1 MPRNQ
6 TTLVAAALLAALTT
20 LPARAQGDFAV
31 TAKVAELADQL
42 VAGFGKLEQK
52 GRFRTIAVLYFEE
65 ADEAAKAKKMGRLVG
80 ELLGANLAARPDFVV
95 VERERLKQVVME
107 LKLAD
112 SGLVDEDSAAQLG
125 KFLGCQAIVI
135 GSVMAAG
142 TDFVV
147 SAQQVAVESSK
158 VLVATQINIPREGL
172 IALSDKAI
180 VTRTTGGAVLRSALI
195 PGWGQIYNEDNA
207 KGALFMSA
215 AIGVAA
221 GAAVGLS
228 LRMFYASEYDGADN
242 SDDAKDFRS
251 SADSAALAA
260 NIMAGVYGV
269 VWVLSMLDAWLSG
282 GNYEGVDLDVVEGLT
297 PTVAAGG
304 GAGVLYGL
312 RF

>member
-1 MPRNQ
+1 MTRNP
-6 TTLVAAALLAALTT
+6 TLLVVAALFAIGFSA
-20 LPARAQGDFAV
+20 PASAQGDTAV
-31 TAKVAELADQL
+31 AAKVGELAGKL

-52 GRFRTIAVLYFEE
+52 GRFRTIAVLYFED
-65 ADEAAKAKKMGRLVG
+65 ADEAAKQKKMGRLVG
-80 ELLGANLAARPDFVV
+80 ELLAADLAARPDFVV

-107 LKLAD
+107 LKLGD

-135 GSVMAAG
+135 GSVMSAG
-142 TDFVV
+142 ADFVV
-147 SAQQVAVESSK
+147 SAKQVAVESAE
-158 VLVATQINIPREGL
+158 VLVATQVNIPREGL

-180 VTRTTGGAVLRSALI
+180 VARTTGGAVLRSALI

-207 KGALFMSA
+207 KGALFLSA
-215 AIGVAA
+215 AVGVAA

-228 LRMFYASEYDGADN
+228 LRVYYGSEYDGAAN
-242 SDDAKDFRS
+242 SDDAKDFRNK
-251 SADSAALAA
+251 ADSAALAA

-282 GNYEGVDLDVVEGLT
+282 GDYEGVDLDRVEGFA
-297 PTVAAGG
+297 PTVTAGR
-304 GAGVLYGL
+304 GAGVSYGF